1 MTGKE
6 IHILW
11 VDDEIDLLKPY
22 ILFLEERAYKVS
34 TATNGNDALN
44 AVEDQDFD
52 LIFLD
57 ENMPG
62 LTGLETLERIKAQS
76 PSTPVVMITKSEE
89 EDIMDEALG
98 GKISDYLIKPV
109 NPKQILLTIKKNLDS
124 KRLVTEKTTSGY
136 QSEFGQIG
144 MQINSASSFIEWSEI
159 YARLVYWEREFDAS
173 GSGGMEEV
181 LKMQK
186 IEANN
191 EFARYVKKNYESWF
205 SGESGN
211 APLLSPGVIKEK
223 IFPLLKRG
231 KVMVVIVDNLRYDQW
246 KIIEQEISGLFR
258 TDEETIFSS
267 ILPTATQYARNAMFA
282 GMMPSEIQKHQSD
295 LWVDE
300 NQEGGKNAHEEELC
314 RAQMKR
320 LGIGAS
326 LNYKKISNQRAG
338 KKLVE
343 NYRDLLNYDLNILVY
358 NFVDILS
365 HMRSEM
371 EMIRELAYD
380 ESSYRSL
387 VNTWFQHSYLYEL
400 LKQLS
405 GYDFTLVITTDHG
418 AVRVNNP
425 VKVIGDRE
433 TSVNL
438 RYKQGRNLN
447 YNKKEVYE
455 VLQPERVHLPR
466 TSMTTSY
473 IFAQNNDYLV
483 YPNNYN
489 HFVNLYR
496 NTFQHGGISME
507 EMLIPISILSPSR

>member
-1 MTGKE
+1 MAKQ

-11 VDDEIDLLKPY
+11 TDDEIDLLKPY
-22 ILFLEERAYKVS
+22 ILFLEERGYTVS
-34 TATNGNDALN
+34 TATNGTDAL
-44 AVEDQDFD
+44 AKVEEYDFD

-62 LTGLETLERIKAQS
+62 LSGLETLDRIKAIS
-76 PSTPVVMITKSEE
+76 PGTPVVMITKSEE

-98 GKISDYLIKPV
+98 SKISDYLIKPV
-109 NPKQILLTIKKNLDS
+109 NPKQILLSIKKNIDT

-136 QSEFGQIG
+136 QSQFAQLG
-144 MQINSASSFIEWSEI
+144 MQINSATSFNEWTEI
-159 YARLVYWEREFDAS
+159 YSRLVYWEREFDAS
-173 GSGGMEEV
+173 GAGGMEEV

-186 IEANN
+186 SEANN
-191 EFARYVKKNYESWF
+191 EFARFVRKNYESWF
-205 SGESGN
+205 TGQSGD
-211 APLLSPGVIKEK
+211 APLISSGVFREK
-223 IFPLLKRG
+223 IFPLLDRG
-231 KVMVVIVDNLRYDQW
+231 KVMVVIIDNLRYDQW

-258 TDEETIFSS
+258 CDEETIFSS

-282 GMMPSEIQKHQSD
+282 GMMPSEIQKHHPG

-300 NQEGGKNAHEEELC
+300 NEEGGKNAHEEELC
-314 RAQMKR
+314 RAQMKK
-320 LGIGAS
+320 LGIDKTF
-326 LNYKKISNQRAG
+326 NYEKISNQRAG

-343 NYRDLLNYDLNILVY
+343 NHSDLLNYDLNVLVY
-358 NFVDILS
+358 NFVDMLS

-400 LKQLS
+400 LKQINNQ
-405 GYDFTLVITTDHG
+405 DITLVVTTDHG
-418 AVRVNNP
+418 AVRVTNP
-425 VKVIGDRE
+425 VKVIGDRHS
-433 TSVNL
+433 SVNL
-438 RYKQGRNLN
+438 RYKQGRSLN
-447 YNKKEVYE
+447 YNKKEVME
-455 VLQPERVHLPR
+455 VLQPNRILLPKTNM
-466 TSMTTSY
+466 TSSY
-473 IFAQNNDYLV
+473 SFAMNNAYLV

-507 EMLIPISILSPSR
+507 EMLIPLSILSPLR

>member
-1 MTGKE
+1 MGKQ

-11 VDDEIDLLKPY
+11 TDDEIDLLKPY
-22 ILFLEERAYKVS
+22 ILFLEERDYKVS
-34 TATNGNDALN
+34 TATNGTDALSF
-44 AVEDQDFD
+44 VEENDFD

-62 LTGLETLERIKAQS
+62 LSGLETLERIKAIS

-98 GKISDYLIKPV
+98 SKISDYLIKPV
-109 NPKQILLTIKKNLDS
+109 NPKQILLSIKKNIDT

-136 QSEFGQIG
+136 QSQFAQLG
-144 MQINSASSFIEWSEI
+144 MQINSASSFSEWTEI
-159 YARLVYWEREFDAS
+159 YSRLVYWEREFDAS
-173 GSGGMEEV
+173 GTGGMEEV

-186 IEANN
+186 SEANN
-191 EFARYVKKNYESWF
+191 EFARFVRNNYESWF
-205 SGESGN
+205 SGDSDE
-211 APLLSPGVIKEK
+211 APLISSGVFREK
-223 IFPLLKRG
+223 IFPLLDRG
-231 KVMVVIVDNLRYDQW
+231 KVMVVIIDNLRYDQW

-258 TDEETIFSS
+258 CDEETIFSS

-282 GMMPSEIQKHQSD
+282 GMMPSEIQKHQPG

-300 NQEGGKNAHEEELC
+300 NDEGGKNAHEEELC
-314 RAQMKR
+314 RVQMKK
-320 LGIGAS
+320 LGIEKS
-326 LNYKKISNQRAG
+326 FNYEKISNQRAG

-343 NYRDLLNYDLNILVY
+343 NHRDLLNYDLNVLVY
-358 NFVDILS
+358 NFVDMLS

-400 LKQLS
+400 LKQMNS
-405 GYDFTLVITTDHG
+405 QDITLVVTTDHG
-418 AVRVNNP
+418 AVRVTNP
-425 VKVIGDRE
+425 VKVIGDRH

-438 RYKQGRNLN
+438 RYKQGRSLN
-447 YNKKEVYE
+447 YNKKEVME
-455 VLQPERVHLPR
+455 VLHPESIRLPMTNM
-466 TSMTTSY
+466 TSSY
-473 IFAQNNDYLV
+473 IFAMNNDYLV

-507 EMLIPISILSPSR
+507 EMLIPISILSPIR

>member
-1 MTGKE
+1 MGKE

-11 VDDEIDLLKPY
+11 TDDEIDLLKPY
-22 ILFLEERAYKVS
+22 ILFLEEREYKVS
-34 TATNGNDALN
+34 TATNGTDALHL
-44 AVEDQDFD
+44 VEENDFD

-62 LTGLETLERIKAQS
+62 LSGLETLERIKAMS

-98 GKISDYLIKPV
+98 SKISDYLIKPV
-109 NPKQILLTIKKNLDS
+109 NPKQILLTIKKNIDS

-136 QSEFGQIG
+136 QSQFGQLG
-144 MQINSASSFIEWSEI
+144 MQINSASSFDDWTEI

-186 IEANN
+186 SEANN
-191 EFARYVKKNYESWF
+191 EFARFVRKNYESWF
-205 SGESGN
+205 SGDSGD
-211 APLLSPGVIKEK
+211 APLISPEVFREK
-223 IFPLLKRG
+223 IFPLLNRG
-231 KVMVVIVDNLRYDQW
+231 KVMVVIIDNLRYDQW
-246 KIIEQEISGLFR
+246 KIIEQEISGLYKC
-258 TDEETIFSS
+258 DEETLFSS

-282 GMMPSEIQKHQSD
+282 GMMPSEIQKHQPG

-300 NQEGGKNAHEEELC
+300 NEEGGKNAHEEELC

-320 LGIGAS
+320 LGVERS
-326 LNYKKISNQRAG
+326 LNYEKISNQRAG

-343 NYRDLLNYDLNILVY
+343 NYRDLLNYDLNVLVY
-358 NFVDILS
+358 NFVDMLS
-365 HMRSEM
+365 HLRSEM

-400 LKQLS
+400 LKQLN
-405 GYDFTLVITTDHG
+405 GHDITLVITTDHG

-425 VKVIGDRE
+425 VKVIGDRH

-455 VLQPERVHLPR
+455 VLNPISALLPKTNM
-466 TSMTTSY
+466 TSTY

-483 YPNNYN
+483 YPNNFN

-507 EMLIPISILSPSR
+507 EMLIPISILSPIR